1 MRALQFFYYLCG
13 LNLKNVK
20 LESMIHFLEQNFVEL
35 VTITSMIYLILA
47 VILFLFKTP
56 DTKVYKTFRRSK
68 SLMAGGMLLIS
79 LNIWIWIASFTGSWT
94 EYNNWV
100 PCFDIILFYLMG
112 ICFSFSLSSLL
123 DPHYISRKRC
133 KVIAVKFVMT
143 AFFAL
148 IAMTDAL
155 KDYQIP
161 LLLIALLGLLEML
174 IGHIYYFNR
183 CYLRSNA
190 LFENY
195 FSNDKNHFIRWLKVS
210 HWLFYGMLILGVIS
224 IRTGALINWLVQFY
238 VVAMNLYILINI
250 INYASEY
257 ETLMKAN
264 CDEEKT
270 EEEGEVAEKEKNGE
284 ISPKKAYIEK
294 LRPRVAEWI
303 LEKSY
308 LEEQF
313 TIDDLSARLYTNKT
327 YLSTFIKEEFG
338 MNFSNWITSLRLK
351 EAKKM
356 MSEHPDAR
364 LKDIAYNVGFSS
376 LPYFS
381 SVFAKS
387 EGITPSAWMKERSRN
402 KER

>member
-1 MRALQFFYYLCG
+1 MRALLFFYYLCR
-13 LNLKNVK
+13 LNFKNVK

-161 LLLIALLGLLEML
+161 LA
-174 IGHIYYFNR
+174 
-183 CYLRSNA
+183 
-190 LFENY
+190 
-195 FSNDKNHFIRWLKVS
+195 
-210 HWLFYGMLILGVIS
+210 
-224 IRTGALINWLVQFY
+224 
-238 VVAMNLYILINI
+238 
-250 INYASEY
+250 
-257 ETLMKAN
+257 
-264 CDEEKT
+264 
-270 EEEGEVAEKEKNGE
+270 
-284 ISPKKAYIEK
+284 AY
-294 LRPRVAEWI
+294 RPAGTAGDAHR
-303 LEKSY
+303 
-308 LEEQF
+308 
-313 TIDDLSARLYTNKT
+313 T
-327 YLSTFIKEEFG
+327 YL
-338 MNFSNWITSLRLK
+338 LLQQ
-351 EAKKM
+351 
-356 MSEHPDAR
+356 
-364 LKDIAYNVGFSS
+364 V
-376 LPYFS
+376 LPE
-381 SVFAKS
+381 KQR
-387 EGITPSAWMKERSRN
+387 TL
-402 KER
+402 

>member
-1 MRALQFFYYLCG
+1 
-13 LNLKNVK
+13 
-20 LESMIHFLEQNFVEL
+20 MIHFLEQNFVGL
-35 VTITSMIYLILA
+35 VTITSTIYLMLAIIL
-47 VILFLFKTP
+47 LLFKTP
-56 DTKVYKTFRRSK
+56 DTKVYKPFRRSK
-68 SLMAGGMLLIS
+68 RLAVGGMLLIS

-112 ICFSFSLSSLL
+112 ICFSFSLSNLL

-133 KVIAVKFVMT
+133 KTITVKFTMT

-161 LLLIALLGLLEML
+161 LLLVALLGLLEML

-195 FSNDKNHFIRWLKVS
+195 FSNNKNHFIRWLKVS

-238 VVAMNLYILINI
+238 VVGMNLYILVNI

-264 CDEEKT
+264 CDEE
-270 EEEGEVAEKEKNGE
+270 EETGKEKSGE
-284 ISPKKAYIEK
+284 ASPKKAYIEK

-303 LEKSY
+303 QEKSY

-313 TIDDLSARLYTNKT
+313 TIDDLAAKLYTNKT

-338 MNFSNWITSLRLK
+338 MNFSSWITSLRLE

-387 EGITPSAWMKERSRN
+387 EGVTPSVWMKELNRN
-402 KER
+402 AEG